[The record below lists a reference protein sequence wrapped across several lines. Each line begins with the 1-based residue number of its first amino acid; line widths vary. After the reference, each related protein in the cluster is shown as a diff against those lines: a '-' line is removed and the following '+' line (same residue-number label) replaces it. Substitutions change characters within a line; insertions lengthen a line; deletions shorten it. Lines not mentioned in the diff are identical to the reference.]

1 MIDIHCHILPR
12 ADHGSSSL
20 EDSLKQLKTAKKF
33 GVSAMVCTPHFYP
46 FNDSIDRFISRRD
59 KAYDELSDVN
69 DTGVKLY
76 RGAEVRLTTGLSR
89 HRKIRKLAIENTNY
103 ILIEMPSSIWSNML
117 LNEIVNLQSLGLNVI
132 IAHLERYN
140 PRQVQKLMALDVLAQ
155 VNAYS
160 LFAPVLGWRI
170 RKYIRES
177 MVTFIASDTH
187 IYNYLITY
195 RALKKSH
202 FILGSSFN
210 KFMDNAEKLLI

>member
-33 GVSAMVCTPHFYP
+33 GVSSIVCTPHFYP

-103 ILIEMPSSIWSNML
+103 ILIEMPSSF
-117 LNEIVNLQSLGLNVI
+117 E
-132 IAHLERYN
+132 
-140 PRQVQKLMALDVLAQ
+140 
-155 VNAYS
+155 
-160 LFAPVLGWRI
+160 
-170 RKYIRES
+170 
-177 MVTFIASDTH
+177 
-187 IYNYLITY
+187 
-195 RALKKSH
+195 
-202 FILGSSFN
+202 
-210 KFMDNAEKLLI
+210 